1 MGRAGHGPSG
11 RGVPSRAPGGSS
23 RRAPQSP
30 RCRQSGHD
38 PYEPDFGKFRTGSI
52 GRGHDPGEGN
62 LEGRAIGNDRPE
74 TVGRRTPAR
83 GHGVGRRHRFTAP
96 RAGRNTSPTSS
107 GIRPG
112 SSSRSLNL
120 LHTGRPSSEMRASP
134 SSRFFRWRP
143 ILLSRKSKRTP
154 LRTRQLRA
162 IPKSSGSPLRG

>member
-23 RRAPQSP
+23 RRAPPPP

-62 LEGRAIGNDRPE
+62 LEGRAIGNDRPK

-83 GHGVGRRHRFTAP
+83 GHGVGRRHRLTASRSAAS
-96 RAGRNTSPTSS
+96 RAGRTTSPTTRIRASPTAS

-112 SSSRSLNL
+112 ASSRALNL
-120 LHTGRPSSEMRASP
+120 LLTGRPSFEMRASP
-134 SSRFFRWRP
+134 SSRFFP
-143 ILLSRKSKRTP
+143 V
-154 LRTRQLRA
+154 A
-162 IPKSSGSPLRG
+162 AHSSQ